1 MRIFNAIS
9 FIKLQKTFK
18 QTVNP
23 FTAMLAADRKRET
36 ETERA
41 RQRQTHR
48 QTETDRQRQRDRERE
63 YSESQFDVLGKC

>member
-1 MRIFNAIS
+1 MRIFDAIS

-48 QTETDRQRQRDRERE
+48 QTETDRQR
-63 YSESQFDVLGKC
+63 